1 MCGKNLLEVVNATGK
16 KYKSTSHIYIIPK
29 FKTVIN
35 HGLKKVDRKEKGI
48 FVDDC

>member
-1 MCGKNLLEVVNATGK
+1 MIMSDGMIQFTRRK
-16 KYKSTSHIYIIPK
+16 KYKSTSLIYIISI

-48 FVDDC
+48 FVNDC